1 MYEEQSQRPPEP
13 FVFSVFG
20 NQGNVNLSPPHLVEG
35 VQKPITS
42 LYILLTSEKR
52 LTRKKHF
59 YTSIALKKD

>member
-35 VQKPITS
+35 VKKTNHFIVHFANF
-42 LYILLTSEKR
+42 
-52 LTRKKHF
+52 RKKVD
-59 YTSIALKKD
+59 KKETFLY